1 MGRKSGEWAGRARGS
16 EEVKGYEA
24 SVLRWRKCTNGED
37 EQTGESQEGWVK
49 ARGGSMPDR
58 AESGRGEGVI

>member
-1 MGRKSGEWAGRARGS
+1 MATTATRQRVGEVR
-16 EEVKGYEA
+16 
-24 SVLRWRKCTNGED
+24 LDGED

>member
-1 MGRKSGEWAGRARGS
+1 MNKPD
-16 EEVKGYEA
+16 
-24 SVLRWRKCTNGED
+24 GED

-58 AESGRGEGVI
+58 AESGRGEGVILRG